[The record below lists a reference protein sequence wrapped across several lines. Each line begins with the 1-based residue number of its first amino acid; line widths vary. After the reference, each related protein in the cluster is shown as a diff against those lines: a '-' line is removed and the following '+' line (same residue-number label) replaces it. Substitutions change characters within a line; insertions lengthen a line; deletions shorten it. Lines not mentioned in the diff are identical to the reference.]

1 MPLKLRERLCAFL
14 QWLLH
19 HQQMTKSSFSNCPQ
33 RRATTPFPRLQ
44 VCELIRI
51 WLHSWILI
59 TMTETPRIKQLQSRT
74 FRTYPPNSALPD
86 PPLQLDPDTLGK
98 VDWLYRFLLWSQRSL
113 TPHTVFQ
120 EADSLF
126 IFTAFVW
133 ELNYKHS
140 SAPIS
145 AAAPWYPN
153 GVRAWTFKNHAP
165 FGDCFCSIRQGYN
178 NAALLSLWS
187 FGPQEEEMTEQRG
200 KEERFS
206 SGGTEIHGKNR
217 TAFHA
222 HNTSSWA
229 QLL

>member
-1 MPLKLRERLCAFL
+1 
-14 QWLLH
+14 
-19 HQQMTKSSFSNCPQ
+19 
-33 RRATTPFPRLQ
+33 
-44 VCELIRI
+44 
-51 WLHSWILI
+51 
-59 TMTETPRIKQLQSRT
+59 MTETPRIKQLQSRT

-165 FGDCFCSIRQGYN
+165 FGECFCSIRQGYN
-178 NAALLSLWS
+178 NTALLSLWS

-206 SGGTEIHGKNR
+206 SGGTEIHGKI
-217 TAFHA
+217 
-222 HNTSSWA
+222 A
-229 QLL
+229 QLSMHTTRAPEPSYYRTTWQAALSVYKVYPQVWRCIPAAHIDKNLRAEQRGMESAN